1 MIEEMMMPEPA
12 CVYATVRDGFDEW
25 HVECRFDDGQKF
37 AAVHVDYDFPDLAH
51 RIAAAL
57 ASPEPLPHV
66 GETPVSEDEVE
77 RRRLTGATCAT
88 IAGIEQF
95 VGMKWKGLYCD
106 RCDRPY
112 TGWLR
117 SWDGVAIRK
126 AAAADGWQIGE
137 RDLCPDCAAL
147 PPVGETP

>member
-1 MIEEMMMPEPA
+1 
-12 CVYATVRDGFDEW
+12 VSDFDE
-25 HVECRFDDGQKF
+25 
-37 AAVHVDYDFPDLAH
+37 
-51 RIAAAL
+51 I
-57 ASPEPLPHV
+57 
-66 GETPVSEDEVE
+66 E
-77 RRRLTGATCAT
+77 RRRLTGITRATV
-88 IAGIEQF
+88 AGIEQF
-95 VGMKWKGLYCD
+95 VGQKWKGLYCD

-147 PPVGETP
+147 TPVGET